1 MIERSFEFYSDVQ
14 GDGPTSNLIQVTIEI
29 RLDRHKD
36 PIWDIQ
42 SIYDKTSQCELE
54 LESFDDEIQ
63 KISAWCDELAFDST
77 ADLYSARIEA
87 AEDRLED

>member
-14 GDGPTSNLIQVTIEI
+14 GDGPTSNLIKVTIEI

-42 SIYDKTSQCELE
+42 SIYDKTSQCERE

-63 KISAWCDELAFDST
+63 KISAWCDELSNEST
-77 ADLYSARIEA
+77 ADLYSALVEA
-87 AEDRLED
+87 AMDRLED